1 VCPRRPLPPVIES
14 TPYEKP
20 YCIGIK
26 WKRTEQDQDET
37 TAFRIFLDGDLHH
50 EMEISGR
57 HSFKY
62 DLTNLQ
68 ANQMYR
74 IHVKSV
80 VGQKKLDGYSH
91 QCSIESNASN
101 ELTLDC
107 AAPPRGATPRI
118 ERMHANGID
127 IIWDPPAE
135 DKHFKLTVSDWLVRR
150 HGRSLHASPRLLLP
164 GISDTEE
171 WPSDRKTVTARQTA
185 SVDQQLRI
193 RQSIFIPNRPNY

>member
-1 VCPRRPLPPVIES
+1 
-14 TPYEKP
+14 
-20 YCIGIK
+20 
-26 WKRTEQDQDET
+26 
-37 TAFRIFLDGDLHH
+37 
-50 EMEISGR
+50 MEINGR

-62 DLTNLQ
+62 DLTKLQ
-68 ANQMYR
+68 ANRMYR

-107 AAPPRGATPRI
+107 AAPPKGATPRI
-118 ERMHANGID
+118 ERMHANGIE
-127 IIWDPPAE
+127 IVWDPPAE

-150 HGRSLHASPRLLLP
+150 HRRSRHALIRLLLP

-171 WPSDRKTVTARQTA
+171 RPGAGKTVAARQTT
-185 SVDQQLRI
+185 SVDQ
-193 RQSIFIPNRPNY
+193 